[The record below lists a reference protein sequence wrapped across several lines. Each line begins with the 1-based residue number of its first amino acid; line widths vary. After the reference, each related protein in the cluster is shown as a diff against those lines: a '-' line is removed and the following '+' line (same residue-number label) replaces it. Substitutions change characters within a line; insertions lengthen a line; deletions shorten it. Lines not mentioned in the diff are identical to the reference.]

1 MKNNIEEIGPRAFGM
16 PNIKPNIKV
25 GDMVFVKWSNNKI
38 YNAIVVDYNKEAI
51 SVGIEIRDNTW
62 PYSKDNA
69 RVPDE
74 ALIKRNYK

>member
-1 MKNNIEEIGPRAFGM
+1 MTNKVAEIGPRAFLFSD
-16 PNIKPNIKV
+16 IKPNITV
-25 GDMVFVKWSNNKI
+25 GDLVFVKWSNNKI

-69 RVPDE
+69 RGPDE